1 MSIQYDGLDHASFH
15 RGVERLA
22 AVTYYGQPCRYNEL
36 EETVSVYML
45 HQAILVNLGVDNA
58 THISSW
64 WKQSY

>member
-1 MSIQYDGLDHASFH
+1 MSIQYDGLDHASFC

-22 AVTYYGQPCRYNEL
+22 AVTYYGQPYRYNEL

-45 HQAILVNLGVDNA
+45 HQPILVNLGVDNA
-58 THISSW
+58 THISIW